1 VRLLVYGLGRSG
13 GAVVRRARAAG
24 ESVGFVD
31 ARPAGPDIDEAL
43 ALGAK
48 RVEDVAAWPADLCVA
63 APGVP
68 IDHPDLER
76 LRRLGTE
83 VIGEVEWMARS
94 LSARIV
100 GITGT
105 AGKGSVTRWLTDL
118 LVAGGV
124 DAIAGGNLDPALAAV
139 ARPDATWVVELSSFQ
154 LERCPTLRPD
164 VAVVLNL
171 GVDHLDRHGDV
182 ATYHAA
188 KRSLLANLTPDQA
201 FVFDAGDAT
210 LRRWAA
216 TTPARLLPYATSAE
230 AVALL
235 RAELGI
241 ECAASV
247 HVIDDVLRLGD
258 TPLLGAAE
266 LRVQGHHQHANAL
279 AVALAA
285 FDLGLERAAIE
296 RGLRAF
302 PGLAGRYTEIGRL
315 AGVRFLDDSIAT
327 RELAVAA
334 ALETTPAPIV
344 WIAGGV
350 DKGADVESLTGLV
363 TERVTLMLGIGVSGA
378 TLCERVGAWTRSE
391 RIDASDGREA
401 MRQAVRRAWEVL
413 SSEHG
418 ASGSVLLA
426 PLAASFDQFRDYR
439 DRGDAFRAAIAA
451 LVGDVCAADARPGST
466 PTEGVTWTPC
476 S

>member
-1 VRLLVYGLGRSG
+1 MRLLVYGLGRSG
-13 GAVVRRARAAG
+13 GAVVRRACAAG
-24 ESVGFVD
+24 STVGFVD
-31 ARPAGPDIDEAL
+31 ERPVGADVDEAL
-43 ALGAK
+43 ALGAE
-48 RVEDVAAWPADLCVA
+48 RVADVAAWPADLCVA

-76 LRRLGTE
+76 LRVLGTE
-83 VIGEVEWMARS
+83 VIGEVEWMARAMP
-94 LSARIV
+94 ARIV
-100 GITGT
+100 GVTGT

-118 LVAGGV
+118 LLAAGV
-124 DAIAGGNLDPALAAV
+124 DALAGGNLDPALAAV

-164 VAVVLNL
+164 VAVILNL

-188 KRSLLANLTPDQA
+188 KRTLLANLGPEQA

-216 TTPARLLPYATSAE
+216 ATPARLLPFATSAH
-230 AVALL
+230 AVEQL

-241 ECAASV
+241 ACAASV
-247 HVIDDVLRLGD
+247 HVQDDVLRLGD
-258 TPLLGAAE
+258 TPLLRATE
-266 LRVQGHHQHANAL
+266 LRVQGRHQHANAL
-279 AVALAA
+279 AVALVAR
-285 FDLGLERAAIE
+285 DLGLGAEAIAS
-296 RGLRAF
+296 GLGAF

-315 AGVRFLDDSIAT
+315 AGVRFVDDSIAT

-334 ALETTPAPIV
+334 ALETTQAPVV

-350 DKGADVESLTGLV
+350 DKGADVEVLAGLV
-363 TERVTLMLGIGVSGA
+363 AERVTLMLGIGASGA
-378 TLCERVGAWTRSE
+378 ALCERVGAWTRSE

-401 MRQAVRRAWEVL
+401 LRQAVRRAWEVL

-418 ASGSVLLA
+418 AAGSVLLA

-451 LVGDVCAADARPGST
+451 LVHDLGGAHTPAGCAPS
-466 PTEGVTWTPC
+466 EGVTWTP
-476 S
+476 SS

>member
-24 ESVGFVD
+24 IAVGFVD
-31 ARPAGPDIDEAL
+31 ARPAGPDVDEAL
-43 ALGAK
+43 ALGAQ
-48 RVEDVAAWPADLCVA
+48 RVLDVGTWPAGLCVA

-68 IDHPDLER
+68 IDHPDLAR
-76 LRRLGTE
+76 LRALGTE
-83 VIGEVEWMARS
+83 VIGEVEWMART
-94 LSARIV
+94 LPARIV

-105 AGKGSVTRWLTDL
+105 AGKGSVTRWLSDL

-139 ARPDATWVVELSSFQ
+139 ARPHATWVVELSSFQ

-188 KRSLLANLTPDQA
+188 KRSLLANLTPEQS

-216 TTPARLLPYATSAE
+216 ATPARLLPYATDE
-230 AVALL
+230 QAVALL

-241 ECAASV
+241 ESAASV
-247 HVIDDVLRLGD
+247 HVVDDVLRLGD
-258 TPLLGAAE
+258 TPLLAASE
-266 LRVQGHHQHANAL
+266 LRVQGRHQHANAL

-285 FDLGLERAAIE
+285 RDLGLEAAAIA

-302 PGLAGRYTEIGRL
+302 PGLAGRYAEVGRL
-315 AGVRFLDDSIAT
+315 AGVRFIDDSIAT

-334 ALETTPAPIV
+334 ALATTPAPIV

-350 DKGADVESLTGLV
+350 DKGADVEALADLV
-363 TERVTLMLGIGVSGA
+363 AERVTLMLGIGRSGA
-378 TLCERVGAWTRSE
+378 QLCERVGAVTRSE
-391 RIDASDGREA
+391 RIDASDGRDA
-401 MRQAVRRAWEVL
+401 LRQAVHRAWEVL
-413 SSEHG
+413 ASEHG
-418 ASGSVLLA
+418 AVGSVLLA

-451 LVGDVCAADARPGST
+451 LVEELRAGEAQPGST
-466 PTEGVTWTPC
+466 PTRGVTWTP
-476 S
+476 SS

>member
-13 GAVVRRARAAG
+13 GAVVRRARADG
-24 ESVGFVD
+24 TTVGFFD
-31 ARPAGPDIDEAL
+31 ARTVGPDVDEAL
-43 ALGAK
+43 ALGAE
-48 RVEDVAAWPADLCVA
+48 RVEDVTAWPADLCIA

-68 IDHPDLER
+68 IDHADLQR
-76 LRRLGTE
+76 LRALGTE

-118 LVAGGV
+118 LIAGGV

-171 GVDHLDRHGDV
+171 GVDHLDRHVDV

-188 KRSLLANLTPDQA
+188 KRSLLANLGPDQA

-216 TTPARLLPYATSAE
+216 ATPARLLPFATSARS
-230 AVALL
+230 VALL

-247 HVIDDVLRLGD
+247 HVHDDVLRLGD
-258 TPLLGAAE
+258 TPLVAATE
-266 LRVQGHHQHANAL
+266 LRVQGRHQHANGL

-285 FDLGLERAAIE
+285 HDLALEPEAIAA
-296 RGLRAF
+296 GLRAF
-302 PGLAGRYTEIGRL
+302 PGLAGRYAEVGRL
-315 AGVRFLDDSIAT
+315 AGVRFVDDSIAT

-350 DKGADVESLTGLV
+350 DKGADVEPLAGLV
-363 TERVTLMLGIGVSGA
+363 SERVTLMLGIGASGA
-378 TLCERVGAWTRSE
+378 RLCERVGAWTRSE

-401 MRQAVRRAWEVL
+401 LRRAVRRAWEVL
-413 SSEHG
+413 DAEHG
-418 ASGSVLLA
+418 AAGSVLLA

-451 LVGDVCAADARPGST
+451 LVHDVGATESHAGAA